1 MLSALP
7 APADPLRP
15 MADHELEARWHPDGR
30 LDDEHHMSRQSGSMV
45 SRRTVSFVDDWLIDD
60 ALDAYVYWRERRAV
74 VWDTYKRWSVAW
86 PADAPSEFLAY
97 RSALDQEELAAG
109 RYADLIAKLTTSLAR
124 AA

>member
-1 MLSALP
+1 
-7 APADPLRP
+7 
-15 MADHELEARWHPDGR
+15 
-30 LDDEHHMSRQSGSMV
+30 MSRQSGSMV
-45 SRRTVSFVDDWLIDD
+45 SGRTASLVDDWLIDD

-86 PADAPSEFLAY
+86 PADAPSEFVAY